1 MLALGE
7 EGLYVASENDRRLY
21 RIDRDTGEVRNGP
34 ALAVPD
40 AVGVTDAGVVA
51 IIDDPP
57 GLATLDPVTLEP
69 ERTVALAGDPAGLVV
84 VDDVIWVRDGTG
96 RTARF
101 GAEHLEELDDL
112 AAPLTAGLPG
122 RRRRRPVAFGPR
134 GGDRAAARPRT
145 GEVLATVDIDG
156 EPRGVV
162 VDEDGVWVA
171 DVANDRVLHVDP
183 ASGSVDRSIDVGRF
197 PHGMALGDGRL
208 WVTNF
213 ESGTL
218 TTIDTDRGVVLT
230 TVPIGVRPGGLKFD
244 GGTLWV
250 SVHQEGLV
258 RAVDPDRLEAAS
270 ILPTAETEHEVDL
283 GGRSLF
289 IRCMGSGEAGSPTV
303 LLDAMAGQ
311 WSEHQLFVQ
320 YGLQSTHRV
329 CAYDRAGLGRSDPDV
344 EPRTPQRIV
353 DDLDAALDAAG
364 IPGPY
369 VLVGHQQGG
378 LYARLFAA
386 QHADEVA
393 RPGARRLGHADVR
406 RRASPPPRPE
416 EEAALDAGLADPELA
431 GIEESGGQVTASG
444 SLGDLPLVVV
454 TGDGMLSHLGPDAVE
469 LWQRHPALAARPLGR
484 TASWWS
490 GPRRDG
496 RSVPVEAP
504 APSSRPSWTCRA
516 AWRRRRLI
524 TASGSAVRAC
534 DRSIGRRRRLRS
546 VMLVPSSLLGGGEL
560 GEVDEGSLAG
570 DPGLLVEGHDVDGE
584 DREGACRR
592 GRGGSRS
599 GRRPGRRTRSGRP
612 GR

>member
-1 MLALGE
+1 M
-7 EGLYVASENDRRLY
+7 
-21 RIDRDTGEVRNGP
+21 
-34 ALAVPD
+34 
-40 AVGVTDAGVVA
+40 
-51 IIDDPP
+51 
-57 GLATLDPVTLEP
+57 
-69 ERTVALAGDPAGLVV
+69 
-84 VDDVIWVRDGTG
+84 
-96 RTARF
+96 
-101 GAEHLEELDDL
+101 
-112 AAPLTAGLPG
+112 
-122 RRRRRPVAFGPR
+122 
-134 GGDRAAARPRT
+134 
-145 GEVLATVDIDG
+145 LATVDIDG

-171 DVANDRVLHVDP
+171 DVENDRVLHMDP
-183 ASGSVDRSIDVGRF
+183 ESGSVDRSIDVGRF

-213 ESGTL
+213 ESGTHHRRS
-218 TTIDTDRGVVLT
+218 TPSRGEVLT

-386 QHADEVA
+386 QHADEVRGLVLVDSVTPTFVDEL
-393 RPGARRLGHADVR
+393 RPLLD
-406 RRASPPPRPE
+406 PE

-454 TGDGMLSHLGPDAVE
+454 TGDGMLQPPGARRGRAV
-469 LWQRHPALAARPLGR
+469 AAACSARCWTSRR
-484 TASWWS
+484 TAAGG
-490 GPRRDG
+490 GPRRGPDRC
-496 RSVPVEAP
+496 RSTPGAVVQAV
-504 APSSRPSWTCRA
+504 
-516 AWRRRRLI
+516 LDV
-524 TASGSAVRAC
+524 SG
-534 DRSIGRRRRLRS
+534 
-546 VMLVPSSLLGGGEL
+546 
-560 GEVDEGSLAG
+560 
-570 DPGLLVEGHDVDGE
+570 
-584 DREGACRR
+584 
-592 GRGGSRS
+592 
-599 GRRPGRRTRSGRP
+599 T
-612 GR
+612 